1 MGEPVRPIVCMF
13 RKYRRTPLAVSL
25 GLSTICYNPQAG
37 EPVPPAIDNGMSERL
52 ALNVCK
58 FRTYTQK
65 PFAVSLSLSAVL
77 FHIHTG
83 EPVPPAVYIHMGGL
97 GSRVA

>member
-1 MGEPVRPIVCMF
+1 MGEPLPPILCVVS
-13 RKYRRTPLAVSL
+13 KYREQYTSYKP
-25 GLSTICYNPQAG
+25 YAG
-37 EPVPPAIDNGMSERL
+37 VPVPPAIDNGMSERL

-65 PFAVSLSLSAVL
+65 PFAVSLSLSTVL